1 MEATMLGWAIFFFIV
16 AIVAAAFGFGGI
28 AGMAAGIAKL
38 LFVVFLVLF
47 LATLV
52 VTLLRGRRPPSL

>member
-1 MEATMLGWAIFFFIV
+1 MLKWALIFFIV

-28 AGMAAGIAKL
+28 AAVAVDLARI

-47 LATLV
+47 CAAIIMHLI
-52 VTLLRGRRPPSL
+52 RGRGL